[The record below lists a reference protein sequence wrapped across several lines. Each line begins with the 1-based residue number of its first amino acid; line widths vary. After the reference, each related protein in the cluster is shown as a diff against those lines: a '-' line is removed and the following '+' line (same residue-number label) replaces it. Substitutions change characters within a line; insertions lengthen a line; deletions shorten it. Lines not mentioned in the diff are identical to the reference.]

1 MGPPPHLAARN
12 CRHNCG
18 QNSVLAHPAPPDR
31 GPRRTLHRLAQR
43 RTPALAATGPCG
55 RRIRPGPPR
64 ARGEPRTLSAPARH
78 RESAPHHPP
87 YAPPGPDPANP
98 PPHPC
103 LDAPGQSAPANRTLR
118 FFSHNPKNATFQ
130 SPRRRTPISLRYQNK
145 NCHPWRTALKG
156 LSLSTRISGGS
167 PSTRSAMM
175 LRKISS
181 VPPAIRSPGENSSAS

>member
-12 CRHNCG
+12 CRHNCV

-55 RRIRPGPPR
+55 RRIRPCP
-64 ARGEPRTLSAPARH
+64 
-78 RESAPHHPP
+78 
-87 YAPPGPDPANP
+87 PPGPDPANP

-103 LDAPGQSAPANRTLR
+103 LDAPGQSASANRTLR
-118 FFSHNPKNATFQ
+118 FFSHNPKNTTFQ
-130 SPRRRTPISLRYQNK
+130 SPRRRTPILLRYQNK
-145 NCHPWRTALKG
+145 ICHPWRTALKG